1 MTKRTI
7 LATSMLA
14 LATMCSPA
22 LASNFSNV
30 SLKPAHPSLTQQR
43 MYPTSVL
50 NPPSAS
56 YPTSVL
62 NPPSL
67 SYPTSILN
75 R

>member
-1 MTKRTI
+1 MNKPTNPKD
-7 LATSMLA
+7 A
-14 LATMCSPA
+14 LGVKKVP
-22 LASNFSNV
+22 FSTV
-30 SLKPAHPSLTQQR
+30 PTPAHPSLTQQR

-50 NPPSAS
+50 NPPSVS

-67 SYPTSILN
+67 SYPTSVLN

>member
-1 MTKRTI
+1 MARRTVYR
-7 LATSMLA
+7 TSMLA
-14 LATMCSPA
+14 LATMFASPA
-22 LASNFSNV
+22 FAYSNV
-30 SLKPAHPSLTQQR
+30 SPTPVHPSLTQQR

-67 SYPTSILN
+67 SYPTSVLN